1 MSSRRDDPEIWRTE
15 AETSSA
21 SGGHVTPDPLFD
33 TLGTPSAVPEA
44 AYERREKPERTDVI
58 PRGAPVSP
66 EHYPTPRRRPR
77 PALRRVRRTLKH
89 VDPLSV
95 LKISLIFYACFLVLW
110 LLFVAFVYW
119 ILSGAG
125 LFDAIE
131 NFRRGFAFE
140 GRFDVSLWTVE
151 RWAFVIGLSFSVLAS
166 LVNVF
171 IAFLYNVG
179 ADAIGGVEMTFV
191 ERDL

>member
-1 MSSRRDDPEIWRTE
+1 LTSKREDPEVWRTE
-15 AETSSA
+15 AGTSSA

-33 TLGTPSAVPEA
+33 TLGTSSPPEGAYAPSD
-44 AYERREKPERTDVI
+44 KPERTDVI

-66 EHYPTPRRRPR
+66 EHYPAPRRRPR
-77 PALRRVRRTLKH
+77 PALRRVKRTLKH
-89 VDPLSV
+89 VDPMSV

-110 LLFVAFVYW
+110 LLFVAFLYW

-140 GRFDVSLWTVE
+140 RRFVLSLWTVE
-151 RWAFVIGLSFSVLAS
+151 RWAFVIGLSLSVLAS

-171 IAFLYNVG
+171 MAFLYNVA

-191 ERDL
+191 DRDL

>member
-1 MSSRRDDPEIWRTE
+1 MSSSRDDPEVWRTE
-15 AETSSA
+15 AGTAPA

-33 TLGTPSAVPEA
+33 TLGTPSTTPPP
-44 AYERREKPERTDVI
+44 YEPRDKPERTDVI
-58 PRGAPVSP
+58 PRGAPITP

-77 PALRRVRRTLKH
+77 PALRRVKRTLKH

-95 LKISLIFYACFLVLW
+95 LKISLIFYACFLLLW
-110 LLFVAFVYW
+110 LVFVAFVYW
-119 ILSGAG
+119 VLSGAG

-151 RWAFVIGLSFSVLAS
+151 RWAFLIGLSIAVLAS
-166 LVNVF
+166 LANVF
-171 IAFLYNVG
+171 MAFLYNVG
-179 ADAIGGVEMTFV
+179 ADVIGGVEMTFV
-191 ERDL
+191 ERDF